1 MNIQDAV
8 ATCLAKY
15 ATFRGRA
22 SRSEFWWFWLAST
35 LFGWFAIIAGNS
47 LGQGMGQFW
56 NSVYSIIVFLPFLAA
71 GVRRL
76 HDTGRSGWWQLL
88 WLTVLGIMLLIY
100 WMAQPSQP
108 GPNQYGEEPEADKGT
123 PPASSI
129 PPAVHPQPAP
139 QSAPVTHSA
148 PGAGPQTETREA
160 PRGMLHWTQ
169 QNRDQ

>member
-1 MNIQDAV
+1 M
-8 ATCLAKY
+8 
-15 ATFRGRA
+15 
-22 SRSEFWWFWLAST
+22 
-35 LFGWFAIIAGNS
+35 
-47 LGQGMGQFW
+47 
-56 NSVYSIIVFLPFLAA
+56 IVFLPFLAA

-88 WLTVLGIMLLIY
+88 WLTVLGIVLLSY
-100 WMAQPSQP
+100 WMAQPSQS

-148 PGAGPQTETREA
+148 PVAGPQTETREA